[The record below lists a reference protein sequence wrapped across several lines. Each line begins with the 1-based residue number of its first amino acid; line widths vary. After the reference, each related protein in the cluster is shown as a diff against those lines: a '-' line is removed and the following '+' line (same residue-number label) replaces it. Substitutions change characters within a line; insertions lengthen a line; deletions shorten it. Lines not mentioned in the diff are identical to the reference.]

1 MEWKKIIKQPVDLEG
16 QDSDVEENQP
26 VSPSGFDRRD
36 VMTQTAGRATGQF
49 RELVDD
55 IIGLM
60 AEARKD
66 PTNQR
71 KVLGQIRFKIQQAGI
86 AVVRE

>member
-1 MEWKKIIKQPVDLEG
+1 MKWEKIIKQPLDLEE
-16 QDSDVEENQP
+16 QESDVGENQP
-26 VSPSGFDRRD
+26 ERPGGFDRKN
-36 VMTQTAGRATGQF
+36 VMTQTAGRATGSF

-66 PTNQR
+66 PSNQR
-71 KVLGQIRFKIQQAGI
+71 KTLGLIRGKIQQAGI

>member
-1 MEWKKIIKQPVDLEG
+1 MSWEKIIKQPLDLEE
-16 QDSDVEENQP
+16 QESDVGENQP
-26 VSPSGFDRRD
+26 ERPGGFERRN
-36 VMTQTAGRATGQF
+36 VMTQTAGRATGIF

-66 PTNQR
+66 PQNQR
-71 KVLGQIRFKIQQAGI
+71 KVLGLIRGKIQQAGI

>member
-1 MEWKKIIKQPVDLEG
+1 MEWEKIIKRPLDLE
-16 QDSDVEENQP
+16 SEETDVGENEP
-26 VSPSGFDRRD
+26 VSPSGFDRRN

-49 RELVDD
+49 KELVDD

>member
-1 MEWKKIIKQPVDLEG
+1 MSWKKIIKQSLDLE
-16 QDSDVEENQP
+16 SEETDVGENQP
-26 VSPSGFDRRD
+26 EKRSSFKRRD